1 MKNTVKQFQIQEI
14 IFETGDSEV
23 LVKGKA
29 QDGLMSYLSEFI
41 INHSQ
46 LNSLLNHIKSL
57 NEAINLEKLFR
68 TEAIYDGGIMYSADL
83 SGYDPIRI
91 NTDTFETGNTKRR
104 IRA

>member
-1 MKNTVKQFQIQEI
+1 MKNTIKQFEIQEI

-29 QDGLMSYLSEFI
+29 RDGLMSYLSEFI

-46 LNSLLNHIKSL
+46 LNSLLNQIKSL
-57 NEAINLEKLFR
+57 NEAINLERLFR
-68 TEAIYDGGIMYSADL
+68 TEALYDGGIMYSADL
-83 SGYDPIRI
+83 SVYGSILI
-91 NTDTFETGNTKRR
+91 NTDTFESRNTKRR